1 MPTKHLPHIACCLTR
16 PDTQRALLA
25 AIGSDAS
32 VSFLSDRRT
41 VPLTAAQHGSVLV
54 LAEVVDAL
62 GSRLS
67 SLLIRQWQDT
77 LAIPVV
83 GVVRPVPEEVCLIT
97 DTVRWG
103 VDDIFIVGI
112 DNVAGRIG
120 QLLREREAVASRTMR
135 EMLMGAVDADT
146 IALIEA
152 CVREIGQVSAHGLAR
167 SAGVSERTL
176 TRHFAILGLPAPG
189 TVLRWVR
196 TLLALQELRNPHRSV
211 AQAAKHVGYSSHT
224 AFRST
229 LRQLTGMSPTEARN
243 PQGYQRALT
252 AFDAMLRRSR
262 RERPAPL
269 RVRVS

>member
-16 PDTQRALLA
+16 SDTQRALCA

-32 VSFLSDRRT
+32 VSFVSDRRT
-41 VPLTAAQHGSVLV
+41 VHPTVTQHGSALV
-54 LAEVVDAL
+54 LAEVVDTL

-67 SLLIRQWQDT
+67 ALLIRQWQEAF
-77 LAIPVV
+77 AIPVV
-83 GVVRPVPEEVCLIT
+83 GVVRAVPDEVRLVT
-97 DTVRWG
+97 ETVRWG

-112 DNVAGRIG
+112 DDLAGRIG
-120 QLLREREAVASRTMR
+120 QLLHEREAMTSRTMR

-196 TLLALQELRNPHRSV
+196 TLLTVQELRNPHRSV
-211 AQAAKHVGYSSHT
+211 AQAAKQYGYSSHT
-224 AFRST
+224 SFRST
-229 LRQLTGMSPTEARN
+229 LRQLTGMSPTEARH

-269 RVRVS
+269 RVRAS

>member
-1 MPTKHLPHIACCLTR
+1 MPPKHLPHIACCLTR
-16 PDTQRALLA
+16 SDTQRALLA

-32 VSFLSDRRT
+32 VSFVPDRRSVHPT
-41 VPLTAAQHGSVLV
+41 VTRQGSALV

-67 SLLIRQWQDT
+67 ALLIRQWQDT
-77 LAIPVV
+77 LAVPVV

-120 QLLREREAVASRTMR
+120 QLLRARESVTSRTMR
-135 EMLMGAVDADT
+135 EMLMGVVDADT

-152 CVREIGQVSAHGLAR
+152 CVREMGQVSAHGLAR

-176 TRHFAILGLPAPG
+176 TRHFAMLGLPAPG

-196 TLLALQELRNPHRSV
+196 TLLALQALRNPNRSV
-211 AQAAKHVGYSSHT
+211 AQAAKQYGFSSHT
-224 AFRST
+224 SFRST
-229 LRQLTGMSPTEARN
+229 LRQLTGLSPTEARV
-243 PQGYQRALT
+243 PQGYQHALT

-262 RERPAPL
+262 RERLAPL
-269 RVRVS
+269 QVRVS